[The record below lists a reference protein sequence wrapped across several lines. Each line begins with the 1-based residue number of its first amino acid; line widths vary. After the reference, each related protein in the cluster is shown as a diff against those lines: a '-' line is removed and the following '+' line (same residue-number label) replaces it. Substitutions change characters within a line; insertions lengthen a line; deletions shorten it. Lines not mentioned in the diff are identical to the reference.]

1 MSSAPPASPVTAR
14 AVCIGLGT
22 AVMLNIVMG
31 YNDWYL
37 HNTLL
42 VGNHFPYIA
51 IALLLVLSLGVNGL
65 LRRRFTITPLSP
77 GELMLIWGMVGIAGG
92 IGSAGLMRYFP
103 SYVTA
108 PAFYASPGNEYS
120 TYLLPHLKDW
130 MVVSRDP
137 DHTAVRRFMEG
148 LSRGQAI
155 PWTDWWRPM
164 LGWFGFMALL
174 YATNLA
180 LVSLFFNQWSTRE
193 RLIFPA
199 VAVPAMIAEAAPPG
213 KYLNAFFANRLT
225 WIGMTVPLLIWGW
238 NGVGSYVPELPVIT
252 MSRFVWT
259 VFPDRPWSEFHPQD
273 VNIYFTAIGL
283 TFLLTTEIAFSLWF
297 IYLAYRMSFVYL
309 AWLGSGATGFW
320 GNWHERI
327 TVFETAGAMVVIA
340 AFLCWTART
349 GLRQWADRAR
359 RGQRDPAQDP
369 IAPRWTAVLLVAG
382 TAGMIGWFLL
392 AGVQWWAA
400 VIGVG
405 LFLVTVLVLTRV
417 VAESGLIFVQSN
429 VIPFDF
435 LKGLFPPAWLS
446 GATLAAFVLHKGI
459 HMFDL
464 REIFMPY
471 AMDGVKA
478 TSTAR
483 LRTGRVLAIFGL
495 TAMVAIAAAAFGKI
509 TTSYKYG
516 GVNLDTAANIGFPNN
531 FLGSA
536 VTFGKNPPAFD
547 WVKAGDTAI
556 LPVNAA
562 HVAVGGTITAVMLF
576 LRAQFLWWPLHP
588 FGIVMCGTW
597 AMSCFWFSIF
607 LGWVAKVCVMTFL
620 GATVYRKALPL
631 VLGMVVGECVAA
643 TIWALVG
650 LLTGTPGI
658 SILPY

>member
-1 MSSAPPASPVTAR
+1 MPPAPPASPVTAR
-14 AVCIGLGT
+14 AVCIGLG
-22 AVMLNIVMG
+22 VSVLINLVMG

-42 VGNHFPYIA
+42 IGNHFPYIS
-51 IALLLVLSLGVNGL
+51 IALLLVLSLGVNGA
-65 LRRRFTITPLSP
+65 LRKWTGINPMTP
-77 GELMLIWGMVGIAGG
+77 GEMMLIWGMVGIAGG

-108 PAFYASPGNEYS
+108 PAFYASSGNEYS
-120 TYLLPHLKDW
+120 TYLLANLKDW
-130 MVVSRDP
+130 MVVNRDP
-137 DHTAVRRFMEG
+137 DHPAVRTFMEG
-148 LSRGQAI
+148 LSREQSI
-155 PWTDWWRPM
+155 PWRLWLVPM
-164 LGWFGFMALL
+164 LGWFGFMGLL

-180 LVSLFFNQWSTRE
+180 LVSVFFSQWSTRE

-199 VAVPAMIAEAAPPG
+199 VQVPAMITEAAPPG
-213 KYLNAFFANRLT
+213 RFLNDFFANRLT
-225 WIGMTVPLLIWGW
+225 WIGIAIPLVIWGW
-238 NGVGSYVPELPVIT
+238 NGAQSYLPELPLIP
-252 MSRFVWT
+252 MSRYVWSI
-259 VFPDRPWSEFHPQD
+259 FPDRPWSEFHPQD

-297 IYLAYRMSFVYL
+297 IYLLYRASFVYL

-320 GNWHERI
+320 GNWGDRI

-340 AFLCWTART
+340 GFLCWTARA
-349 GLRQWADRAR
+349 GLRQWGHRVLAGR
-359 RGQRDPAQDP
+359 RDPVQDP
-369 IAPRWTAVLLVAG
+369 LSPRLAAGVLIAG
-382 TAGMIGWFLL
+382 TLGMIGWFLL
-392 AGVQWWAA
+392 AGAQWWAA
-400 VIGVG
+400 AIGVL

-446 GATLAAFVLHKGI
+446 GFTLAAFVLHKGI

-471 AMDGVKA
+471 AMNGLKG
-478 TSTAR
+478 TTTTR
-483 LRTGRVLAIFGL
+483 MPMGKVLAVFGL
-495 TAMVAIAAAAFGKI
+495 TAAVAVGAAAFGKI

-516 GVNLDTAANIGFPNN
+516 GVNLDAGANIGFPTA

-536 VTFGKNPPAFD
+536 VTFQKNAPAFD
-547 WVKAGDTAI
+547 WVKAGDTNL

-562 HVAVGGTITAVMLF
+562 HVLVGGALTAAMLF
-576 LRAQFLWWPLHP
+576 LRTQFLWWPLHP
-588 FGIVMCGTW
+588 FGIIMCGTW

-607 LGWVAKVCVMTFL
+607 LGWVAKVCVMGFL
-620 GATVYRKALPL
+620 GATIYRKALPL
-631 VLGMVVGECVAA
+631 VLGLVVGECIAA
-643 TIWALVG
+643 TIWGLVG